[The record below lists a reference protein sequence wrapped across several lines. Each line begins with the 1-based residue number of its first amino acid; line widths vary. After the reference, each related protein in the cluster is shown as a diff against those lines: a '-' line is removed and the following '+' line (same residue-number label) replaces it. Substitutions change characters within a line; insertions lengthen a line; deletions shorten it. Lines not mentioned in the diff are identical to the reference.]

1 MNTEL
6 NTRILA
12 SYRAGGHAIVLAA
25 KRSDEGAFGI
35 LADVLEFTIAS
46 CALRLV
52 VCTVTR
58 GLRAC

>member
-12 SYRAGGHAIVLAA
+12 SDRAGDHAIVLAA
-25 KRSDEGAFGI
+25 KRGDGGAFGI
-35 LADVLEFTIAS
+35 LSDVLEFTIAA
-46 CALRLV
+46 CALRHV